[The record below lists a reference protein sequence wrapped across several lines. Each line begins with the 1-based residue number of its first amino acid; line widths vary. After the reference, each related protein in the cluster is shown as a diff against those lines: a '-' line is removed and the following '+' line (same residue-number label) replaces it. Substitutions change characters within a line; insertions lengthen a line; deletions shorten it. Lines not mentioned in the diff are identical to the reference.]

1 MPLFLFALSYA
12 CRTAVAATFV
22 ISALWKISHP
32 AEFSD
37 AVRGILPP
45 QLSLLR
51 HRRGAWVIS
60 TAEILIGIFL
70 LIFNSA
76 DVYHYLAMLAALC
89 FLSLFTL
96 ALARAPDLSGGCG
109 CWRSPPD
116 HQPRSVYLSRNLVL
130 AILLL
135 AGSKTGTMSPALIF
149 LAICWGSIVSLTLM
163 HLPEIRM
170 VWLAG
175 ARPIKAGVT

>member
-1 MPLFLFALSYA
+1 VQLFLFALSYA
-12 CRTAVAATFV
+12 CRTAVAVTFV
-22 ISALWKISHP
+22 ISALWKIAHP

-37 AVRGILPP
+37 AARGILPA

-51 HRRGAWVIS
+51 RRRGAWVIS
-60 TAEILIGIFL
+60 SAEILIGIL
-70 LIFNSA
+70 LLTFNSA
-76 DVYHYLAMLAALC
+76 NVYHYLAILAALF

-109 CWRSPPD
+109 CWSSAGD
-116 HQPRSVYLSRNLVL
+116 HQPRGVYLSRNLVL

-135 AGSKTGTMSPALIF
+135 AGSKTGTMSPALMF
-149 LAICWGSIVSLTLM
+149 LAICWGSVVSLTLM

-175 ARPIKAGVT
+175 TRPTKAGVT